1 MVNHLEQH
9 VVPRHSRSLARFQG
23 STMPRCNRLSIFNQT
38 GSATQS
44 TITAAL
50 AILSLVSVSLLGF
63 FYLHQVFN
71 TAAEGFGIE
80 SLEEQQLELNEKIR
94 ELELEGAQLRS
105 IQVVEERVKELELV
119 KADEVAYLVPLN
131 HQVALN
137 Q

>member
-1 MVNHLEQH
+1 MVTNLEQH
-9 VVPRHSRSLARFQG
+9 VISRHGRGLRRPTNFRPAFSSQR
-23 STMPRCNRLSIFNQT
+23 

-50 AILSLVSVSLLGF
+50 AILSLASVSMLGF

-71 TAAEGFGIE
+71 TAAQGSSVEGLE
-80 SLEEQQLELNEKIR
+80 SHQLELNERIR
-94 ELELEGAQLRS
+94 ELELEGAELRS
-105 IQVVEERVKELELV
+105 IQVVEERVKDLDLV

-131 HQVALN
+131 QQVALN